1 MVKTG
6 SGPTMKRR
14 QFIAGMGLFTL
25 ATPYVIASNQGLEL
39 SQRLLG
45 SNVLLMRHA
54 LAPGFGDPKNFEIGN
69 CATQRNLN
77 DEGRRQAQQIG
88 SMLTLNGLDLDAVY
102 SSQWCRCLETAELMD
117 VGLVQAFAGLNSFFQ
132 SHAPKKQTLEL
143 LREKLDGLPKD
154 KLTLMVTHQVVI
166 QSVTSLSVQSGGIVA
181 YDTTSKTSQRLV
193 VS

>member
-1 MVKTG
+1 LVKTG